1 MATLTEQLK
10 KFKISFDKSVPVEVL
25 ETLSRSISLIQRQQV
40 LSKRLIVG
48 NAVHIGALYDSEA
61 NLIDVD
67 DLLLQ
72 NPLIITFIRGAW
84 CPYCMLE
91 LQHWNEFLKSRN
103 EQVNFVAISAETS
116 DLSELAK
123 ADNKLD
129 FTMLVDKEYQLS
141 RKFGL
146 TYEIDSEMKALL
158 LKWGVDLTKRTCID
172 DYLLPIPAT
181 YIIDKNNEIRY
192 AFIEE
197 DYTQRAEPSK
207 VYNEYKKLIR

>member
-158 LKWGVDLTKRTCID
+158 LKWGVDVTKRTCID